1 MKEKEIKEKVKA
13 KYSKEEE
20 IWNTITHSI
29 GALGTLVV
37 CSIFAVQVYEKG
49 NGLDLLS
56 IILMLVGVSISYIF
70 SAVYHRKP
78 NTNPVKRVLRKFDHA
93 SIFWHIAA
101 CYSPITLIAF
111 LRGGEIYLGWG
122 MFVFCWLFA
131 AVGSAMLL
139 RKVKDKS
146 ILETAIYVLM
156 GLTIVFAIKNFY
168 DIVGFDTVMWVI
180 LEGVAYITGAVLY
193 CVHKV
198 KYMHS
203 VFHVFIMLGDAF
215 HFVAVG
221 KIISSML

>member
-1 MKEKEIKEKVKA
+1 MKKEEKKA

-20 IWNTITHSI
+20 VVNTITHSI
-29 GALGTLVV
+29 GAVGTLVV
-37 CSIFAVQVYEKG
+37 CGFFAAQVYEKG

-56 IILMLVGVSISYIF
+56 IILMLVGVSVSYIF
-70 SAVYHRKP
+70 SSVYHGISY
-78 NTNPVKRVLRKFDHA
+78 TNPKKQILRKFDHA

-111 LRGGEIYLGWG
+111 LRGGEITLGWG
-122 MFVFCWLFA
+122 MFIFCWLFA
-131 AVGSAMLL
+131 AVGSALLL
-139 RKVKDKS
+139 RKVKEKNY
-146 ILETAIYVLM
+146 LETACYVLM

-168 DIVGFDTVMWVI
+168 DIVGFETVMWVI

-203 VFHVFIMLGDAF
+203 VFHVFIMFGDAF
-215 HFVAVG
+215 HFVAVS